1 MPLHRDMNLTR
12 CARLA
17 TRFGGR
23 PRHDRRHVDELLA
36 AFILA
41 LCPCSVPVPS
51 SFEQLERSSA
61 EAGVL
66 EDGCEAGDEG
76 SASQGDDYP
85 LTTRGG
91 TQRAVALSAT
101 RTHERTFVGLQQYYT
116 WTWTASG
123 IENAPHHNQTEG
135 AVRLSKQGHRSTA
148 ERLSGP

>member
-1 MPLHRDMNLTR
+1 VRDSRLVSAAALDMTVVTLTSSS
-12 CARLA
+12 L
-17 TRFGGR
+17 
-23 PRHDRRHVDELLA
+23 
-36 AFILA
+36 
-41 LCPCSVPVPS
+41 PS
-51 SFEQLERSSA
+51 SWPFALARCRCRRLSSNSA
-61 EAGVL
+61 EAGVP

-76 SASQGDDYP
+76 SGSQGDDYP